1 MSLRDAPPDASGWGV
16 AAGLRYL
23 EIVRGGAS
31 AQEPLP
37 MLLVIH
43 GLGDKPDR
51 RWLQAIDVAE
61 RVKARM
67 ILPQAPTPHASG
79 FSWFEFTA
87 HDDPVALANNI
98 RSVEARVAQMIE
110 VLTKQRRTR
119 GTRVVVTGFSQ
130 GGMLSYALALL
141 HPALIDFAMPIGGL
155 LPEPLWPDHPRG
167 TTRSPRIHALHGAA
181 DVRVPLDTD
190 ARLVEHLNSRGYAAE
205 LTVFDGV
212 GHAIAPAMSATAKA
226 ELSAALAD
234 RKH

>member
-23 EIVRGGAS
+23 EIVRGGGS

-61 RVKARM
+61 HVKARM
-67 ILPQAPTPHASG
+67 ILPQAPTPYASG
-79 FSWFEFTA
+79 FSWFEFKA
-87 HDDPVALANNI
+87 GDDPVALAQNI
-98 RSVEARVAQMIE
+98 RAIEPRVAQMIE
-110 VLTKQRRTR
+110 VLTKQRPTR

-155 LPEPLWPDHPRG
+155 LPAPLWPGHPRG
-167 TTRSPRIHALHGAA
+167 TAWSPRMHALHGAA
-181 DVRVPLDTD
+181 DVRVPLAVD
-190 ARLVEHLNSRGYAAE
+190 ARLVEHLNSRGYAAK
-205 LTVFDGV
+205 LSVFDGV
-212 GHAIAPAMSATAKA
+212 GHEIAPAMSATAKV
-226 ELSAALAD
+226 ELSAALTAGK
-234 RKH
+234 R